1 MGTIIIGDIIKQF
14 LEKYGKNQL
23 FLEKQ
28 AVELWPKVVGDLI
41 DRYTHKVSSKNGV
54 MTVYVKNAAL
64 RFELMGMKSAII
76 EKLNK
81 EVGAQVIK
89 DIMIR

>member
-1 MGTIIIGDIIKQF
+1 MGTLIIGDIIKQF
-14 LEKYGKNQL
+14 LEKYGKDQL

-41 DRYTHKVSSKNGV
+41 DRYTHKVSSKHGI

-76 EKLNK
+76 EKLNR